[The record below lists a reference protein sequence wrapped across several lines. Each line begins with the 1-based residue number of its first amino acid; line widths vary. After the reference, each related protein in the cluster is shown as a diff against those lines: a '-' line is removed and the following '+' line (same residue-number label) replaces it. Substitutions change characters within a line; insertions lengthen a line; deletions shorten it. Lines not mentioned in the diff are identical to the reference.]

1 MMESITPPTTPY
13 ASPSS
18 GPSAH
23 KHIWLITGPA
33 GCGKSTVASHL
44 ATTLGLPFLEGDDY
58 HTPENI
64 SKMATGTP
72 LTDSDRWDWLSAL
85 RTASLSTLSPP
96 SPPSPSGVVVTC
108 SALKRK
114 YRDVMRVAPYHDPRV
129 LVHFIFLSAS
139 EETLLKRVEGRKG
152 HYFGKD
158 MVKSQ
163 LESLEVPVGE
173 RDVVVIDVSVGREEI
188 ERRALDVVREAMGGE
203 RAKLA

>member
-1 MMESITPPTTPY
+1 MAMESITTPS
-13 ASPSS
+13 ASYTSS

-23 KHIWLITGPA
+23 KHIWFITGPA

-44 ATTLGLPFLEGDDY
+44 ASTLHLPFLEGDDY

-96 SPPSPSGVVVTC
+96 SPSGVIVTC
-108 SALKRK
+108 SALKCK

-173 RDVVVIDVSVGREEI
+173 RDVVVIEVSVGREEV
-188 ERRALDVVREAMGGE
+188 ERRALEVVRETMGVE

>member
-1 MMESITPPTTPY
+1 M
-13 ASPSS
+13 AS
-18 GPSAH
+18 GH
-23 KHIWLITGPA
+23 
-33 GCGKSTVASHL
+33 
-44 ATTLGLPFLEGDDY
+44 
-58 HTPENI
+58 
-64 SKMATGTP
+64 P
-72 LTDSDRWDWLSAL
+72 LTDSDRWDWLSRL
-85 RTASLSTLSPP
+85 RTSSLSTLSPP
-96 SPPSPSGVVVTC
+96 TAPSPSGVIVTC

-114 YRDVMRVAPYHDPRV
+114 YRDVMRVAPYNDPRV

-173 RDVVVIDVSVGREEI
+173 RDVVVIDVSVGREEVQ
-188 ERRALDVVREAMGGE
+188 RRALEVVREAMGVE